1 MIKKLFQVR
10 LLKEQ
15 GSEKIFCPGYA
26 AVTFKD
32 LDVKER
38 VLQEQNVKVKNVKVS
53 ILLKCTN
60 KPIFQLSITFL
71 LIKSCLAK
79 QQI

>member
-1 MIKKLFQVR
+1 MT
-10 LLKEQ
+10 
-15 GSEKIFCPGYA
+15 Y
-26 AVTFKD
+26 KD

-60 KPIFQLSITFL
+60 EPSFLIINYIFID
-71 LIKSCLAK
+71 
-79 QQI
+79 

>member
-1 MIKKLFQVR
+1 MLIFYFFKNEKILIQVR
-10 LLKEQ
+10 LLEEQ
-15 GSEKIFCPGYA
+15 GSGEVFCPGYA

-53 ILLKCTN
+53 ISLKM
-60 KPIFQLSITFL
+60 
-71 LIKSCLAK
+71 
-79 QQI
+79 